1 MNVEYNREFKNGLY
15 EGKEIRNKR
24 YEDDFK
30 EGKLMNMEL
39 DILKVILKEM
49 KELGKKEKFLE
60 MELNIILM
68 AINILKVNLMKINIV
83 EKDNCMKKMDN

>member
-24 YEDDFK
+24 YEGDFK
-30 EGKLMNMEL
+30 EGKLMDMEL

-49 KELGKKEKFLE
+49 KELGKKEN
-60 MELNIILM
+60 M
-68 AINILKVNLMKINIV
+68 KVNLMKINIV
-83 EKDNCMKKMDN
+83 EKENCMKKMDY